1 MKITRAGLRGMIT
14 EALQEMS
21 MYGGPE
27 EGMEPGSAEE
37 AGEQLLDIVAKI
49 TELNRQALDLVENWG
64 NEVDA
69 ERARRYWYG
78 QISVALGSRAFLG
91 KSMHSM
97 RDSADDLIGAAG
109 GEEMFEARRPPFK
122 GNVKG
127 ATFHQDPVT
136 GQWVT
141 GGEDFEGPGGR
152 AASKLVRGQIVGMKS
167 PAQLRAEAEVDW
179 NDFAPY
185 GMDQVGE
192 AFVEAGGD
200 AAAALSILQAGLA
213 ATAEDED
220 F

>member
-1 MKITRAGLRGMIT
+1 MIT

-21 MYGGPE
+21 MMGGPE

-37 AGEQLLDIVAKI
+37 AGAQLLAIARQI
-49 TELNRQALDLVENWG
+49 EELNKAALALVGVWG
-64 NEVDA
+64 DDSEY

-78 QISVALGSRAFLG
+78 QIAVALGSRAFLS

-97 RDSADDLIGAAG
+97 RDSADDLMGAAG
-109 GEEMFEARRPPFK
+109 GEEMFEARRPLSPGFYAAK
-122 GNVKG
+122 RRMGGFPALSAEELEG
-127 ATFHQDPVT
+127 AEMPSMPLTRRM
-136 GQWVT
+136 GR
-141 GGEDFEGPGGR
+141 GEPT
-152 AASKLVRGQIVGMKS
+152 V
-167 PAQLRAEAEVDW
+167 PVDW

-200 AAAALSILQAGLA
+200 AAAALRILQAGLA
-213 ATAEDED
+213 AAAEDED

>member
-21 MYGGPE
+21 MYGGPG

-37 AGEQLLDIVAKI
+37 AGEQLLDIVAQI

-78 QISVALGSRAFLG
+78 QISVALGSRAFLS

-97 RDSADDLIGAAG
+97 RDSADDLMGAADKAG
-109 GEEMFEARRPPFK
+109 YREEEEEMFEARRPLSPGFYAAK
-122 GNVKG
+122 RRMGGYPALSAEELEG
-127 ATFHQDPVT
+127 AEMPSMPLTRRMGRGEPT
-136 GQWVT
+136 G
-141 GGEDFEGPGGR
+141 P
-152 AASKLVRGQIVGMKS
+152 
-167 PAQLRAEAEVDW
+167 VDW

-200 AAAALSILQAGLA
+200 AAAALRILQAGLA
-213 ATAEDED
+213 AAAEDED

>member
-37 AGEQLLDIVAKI
+37 AGEQLLAIGRQI
-49 TELNRQALDLVENWG
+49 EELNAAALALVGVWG
-64 NEVDA
+64 DDSEY

-78 QISVALGSRAFLG
+78 QISVALGSRAFMS
-91 KSMHSM
+91 KSMHSL
-97 RDSADDLIGAAG
+97 RDSANDLMGAADEAG
-109 GEEMFEARRPPFK
+109 YREEEEEMFEARRPLSPGFYAAK
-122 GNVKG
+122 RRMGGYPALSAEELEG
-127 ATFHQDPVT
+127 AELPTMPLTRRMGRGEPT
-136 GQWVT
+136 G
-141 GGEDFEGPGGR
+141 P
-152 AASKLVRGQIVGMKS
+152 
-167 PAQLRAEAEVDW
+167 VDW